1 LPVGT
6 PPNALVYASG
16 HVRSRDML
24 RAGLILDVV
33 SIVVIVVMAK
43 ILL

>member
-1 LPVGT
+1 
-6 PPNALVYASG
+6 
-16 HVRSRDML
+16 ML

-33 SIVVIVVMAK
+33 SIVVIVVMSK